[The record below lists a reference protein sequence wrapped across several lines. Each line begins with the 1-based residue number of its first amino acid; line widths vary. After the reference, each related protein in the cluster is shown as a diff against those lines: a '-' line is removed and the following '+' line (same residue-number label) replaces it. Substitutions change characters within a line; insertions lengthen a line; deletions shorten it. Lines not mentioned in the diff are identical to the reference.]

1 MVVGTNVFFN
11 NFAQSQEQQLFEN
24 LIIESIKIYGQEMIY
39 IPRNIVSRDGIYTED
54 DQSSYT
60 IPMSIEMYI
69 KSIDGFGGDGEFMS
83 RFGLEIRNQVV
94 FSVSQRIFKN
104 GIAEVINIAR
114 PREGDIVYFPLNNKC
129 FQIKFVNEDEIFYQ
143 VGNLTTFE
151 LTCEMFEYSNEVF
164 NTGIPQIDRIQ
175 KIHSTNIFD
184 WALTDEDGNVLMTEE
199 SDYLIGE
206 KYEPLTIDP
215 AAMNEELE
223 IAADAIIDFSESN
236 PFAENM

>member
-60 IPMSIEMYI
+60 VPMSIEMYI
-69 KSIDGFGGDGEFMS
+69 KSIDGFSGDGEFMS

-114 PREGDIVYFPLNNKC
+114 PREGDIVYFPLNNKI

-143 VGNLTTFE
+143 VGNLTTWE

-206 KYEPLTIDP
+206 KYDPQTVDP
-215 AAMNEELE
+215 ASMNEELE

-236 PFAENM
+236 PFAEDM

>member
-11 NFAQSQEQQLFEN
+11 NFTQSQEQTLFEN

-60 IPMSIEMYI
+60 VPMSIEMYI
-69 KSIDGFGGDGEFMS
+69 KSIDGFSGDGEFMS
-83 RFGLEIRNQVV
+83 RFGLEIRDQVV

-104 GIAEVINIAR
+104 GIGDIINISR
-114 PREGDIVYFPLNNKC
+114 PREGDIVYFPLNNKV
-129 FQIKFVNEDEIFYQ
+129 FQIKFVNKYEIFYQ
-143 VGNLTTFE
+143 VGNLTTWE
-151 LTCEMFEYSNEVF
+151 LTCELFEYSDEIF
-164 NTGIPQIDRIQ
+164 NTGIPEIDRIQ

-206 KYEPLTIDP
+206 KYEPQTVDP
-215 AAMNEELE
+215 ASMNEELE
-223 IAADAIIDFSESN
+223 VAGDAVIDFSESN
-236 PFAENM
+236 PFAEDM

>member
-1 MVVGTNVFFN
+1 
-11 NFAQSQEQQLFEN
+11 
-24 LIIESIKIYGQEMIY
+24 MIY

-60 IPMSIEMYI
+60 VPMSIEMYI
-69 KSIDGFGGDGEFMS
+69 KSIDGFSGDGEFMS

-114 PREGDIVYFPLNNKC
+114 PREGDIVYFPLNNKI

-143 VGNLTTFE
+143 VGNLTTWE

-206 KYEPLTIDP
+206 KYDPQTVDP
-215 AAMNEELE
+215 ASMNEELE

-236 PFAENM
+236 PFAEDM